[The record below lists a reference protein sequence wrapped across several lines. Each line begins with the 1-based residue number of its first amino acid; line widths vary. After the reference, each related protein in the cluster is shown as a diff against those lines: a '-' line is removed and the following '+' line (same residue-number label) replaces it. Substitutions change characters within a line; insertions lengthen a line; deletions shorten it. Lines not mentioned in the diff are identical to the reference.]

1 MKIEYA
7 VHGGGE
13 LQGVRDPAFPKPVQ
27 FGDVWVPESFTAEL
41 TSADLPG
48 VVTVSVR
55 VDAKRGPQIEEFTLT
70 MPRGRSVRQEDLNR
84 ISLPKVR
91 DAVMTRV
98 PTYRL
103 LTNDQGE
110 VFGVAGKPPGS
121 APAAIRAELRRH
133 SYQRIDDAHLHEV
146 SGVYRTADR
155 HPTKAV
161 AERFGVPR
169 PTAARWVMTAR
180 ERGFLEPPERP
191 AGRGRKEE

>member
-1 MKIEYA
+1 MKIRYE

-13 LQGVRDPAFPKPVQ
+13 LLGVRDPAFPKPVQ
-27 FGDVWVPESFTAEL
+27 FGDVWVPESFTAAL

-48 VVTVSVR
+48 LVTVSLR
-55 VDAKRGPQIEEFTLT
+55 VDAKRGPQIEEITLT
-70 MPRGRSVRQEDLNR
+70 MPEGRSVRQEDWDR
-84 ISLPKVR
+84 ISVTKVR
-91 DAVMTRV
+91 DTVMTRV

-110 VFGVAGKPPGS
+110 VSGVAGKPPGS
-121 APAAIRAELRRH
+121 ASAAIRAELRHH
-133 SYQRIDDAHLHEV
+133 SYQRIDDALLQEV
-146 SGVYRTADR
+146 SDVYRTADR

-180 ERGFLEPPERP
+180 RRGFLEPAERP
-191 AGRGRKEE
+191 PRRGREE